1 MTKALAPVVLG
12 APKVLEAPILL
23 EATIVKEVPIVLI
36 CLDLL
41 FKDKKI
47 SLVKLKQFA
56 RLKGI
61 GFKGKHNKE
70 HFIKAIEE
78 FLKL

>member
-1 MTKALAPVVLG
+1 
-12 APKVLEAPILL
+12 
-23 EATIVKEVPIVLI
+23 
-36 CLDLL
+36 
-41 FKDKKI
+41 
-47 SLVKLKQFA
+47 VKLKQFA

>member
-1 MTKALAPVVLG
+1 
-12 APKVLEAPILL
+12 
-23 EATIVKEVPIVLI
+23 
-36 CLDLL
+36 
-41 FKDKKI
+41 
-47 SLVKLKQFA
+47 VKLKQFA

-78 FLKL
+78 FLNLHSTIAGQKCPIIRTLR